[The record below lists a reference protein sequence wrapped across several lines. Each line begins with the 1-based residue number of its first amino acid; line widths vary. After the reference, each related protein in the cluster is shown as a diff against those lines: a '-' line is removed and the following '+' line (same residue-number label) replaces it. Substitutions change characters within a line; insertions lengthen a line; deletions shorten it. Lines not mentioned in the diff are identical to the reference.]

1 MYLFIIF
8 LHSFLQTACVF
19 QGEAV
24 CRYGPDLVQGKVT
37 KMEGIGIRLK
47 QQNTPISCLIIF
59 IIQCHVCKKKFD
71 FKYL

>member
-1 MYLFIIF
+1 MYFLFIIY

-37 KMEGIGIRLK
+37 KMEGIGIILRHYK
-47 QQNTPISCLIIF
+47 THSYP
-59 IIQCHVCKKKFD
+59 V
-71 FKYL
+71 